1 MNHRRHFFGVVGS
14 VSVFLLGCGRE
25 EKSFRLSVGQ
35 KIPTFELPALNGVS
49 AKVLPTAGPYLL
61 NFWATWCPPC
71 RAEMTALNRVHEAL
85 SPYGLKVLGISV
97 DSDQFLV
104 REYVLKEKLSFPIL
118 FDNDGRV
125 ELRKALNVS
134 VYPTSFL
141 VDSVGQ
147 IIEILTGEQDWDS
160 DSLRKR
166 LGRLIVMAPSL

>member
-1 MNHRRHFFGVVGS
+1 MIHRRCFLGVLGS
-14 VSVFLLGCGRE
+14 VSIFLLGCGRE
-25 EKSFRLSVGQ
+25 EKLFQSSVGQ
-35 KIPTFELPALNGVS
+35 QIPTFELPTLNGVS

-71 RAEMTALNRVHEAL
+71 RAEMTALNRVHDAL

-104 REYVLKEKLSFPIL
+104 REYVLKKKLSFPIL
-118 FDNDGRV
+118 FDNDGRAAI
-125 ELRKALNVS
+125 RKALNVS

-141 VDSVGQ
+141 VDSLGQ
-147 IIEILTGEQDWDS
+147 VIEILTGEQDWDS

-166 LGRLIVMAPSL
+166 LGRLIVQAPSL